1 MVNLNCFFLLS
12 LIAYFYLKLTE
23 DLFTIA
29 SGRMIKKKIS
39 PGRYAGNNDIFYF
52 GLTTSSDDNDNSGS
66 KTCYMNDLNIA
77 QEKCSQLRKNINT
90 SHSEALIILQTSKLK
105 VSDFFKK

>member
-52 GLTTSSDDNDNSGS
+52 GLTKGT
-66 KTCYMNDLNIA
+66 
-77 QEKCSQLRKNINT
+77 E
-90 SHSEALIILQTSKLK
+90 ILDGAHKL
-105 VSDFFKK
+105 FCRY

>member
-1 MVNLNCFFLLS
+1 MVNLNCFFLLL

-29 SGRMIKKKIS
+29 SGRMIKKKNS

-52 GLTTSSDDNDNSGS
+52 GLIAEVEQDIIFLSTITQRCYLVQVFLEILSARISFSSF
-66 KTCYMNDLNIA
+66 
-77 QEKCSQLRKNINT
+77 Q
-90 SHSEALIILQTSKLK
+90 
-105 VSDFFKK
+105 

>member
-52 GLTTSSDDNDNSGS
+52 GPIT
-66 KTCYMNDLNIA
+66 
-77 QEKCSQLRKNINT
+77 
-90 SHSEALIILQTSKLK
+90 
-105 VSDFFKK
+105 

>member
-1 MVNLNCFFLLS
+1 MVNLNCFFLLL

-29 SGRMIKKKIS
+29 SGRMMKKKIS

-52 GLTTSSDDNDNSGS
+52 GL
-66 KTCYMNDLNIA
+66 
-77 QEKCSQLRKNINT
+77 R
-90 SHSEALIILQTSKLK
+90 
-105 VSDFFKK
+105 

>member
-1 MVNLNCFFLLS
+1 MHNNEMVYLNCFFLLL

-29 SGRMIKKKIS
+29 SGRMIEKIIS

-52 GLTTSSDDNDNSGS
+52 GLRHRGF
-66 KTCYMNDLNIA
+66 L
-77 QEKCSQLRKNINT
+77 L
-90 SHSEALIILQTSKLK
+90 LISYLFLFVCETYQT
-105 VSDFFKK
+105 

>member
-1 MVNLNCFFLLS
+1 MVNLNCFFLLL

-52 GLTTSSDDNDNSGS
+52 GL
-66 KTCYMNDLNIA
+66 NI
-77 QEKCSQLRKNINT
+77 
-90 SHSEALIILQTSKLK
+90 HSEQ
-105 VSDFFKK
+105 V

>member
-29 SGRMIKKKIS
+29 SGCM
-39 PGRYAGNNDIFYF
+39 PHAGNNDIFYGPMTGAKALYLYNKLHERYF
-52 GLTTSSDDNDNSGS
+52 
-66 KTCYMNDLNIA
+66 
-77 QEKCSQLRKNINT
+77 KC
-90 SHSEALIILQTSKLK
+90 
-105 VSDFFKK
+105 

>member
-1 MVNLNCFFLLS
+1 MEVVNVVGSSNS
-12 LIAYFYLKLTE
+12 EIERYLDDTY
-23 DLFTIA
+23 
-29 SGRMIKKKIS
+29 SS
-39 PGRYAGNNDIFYF
+39 YY
-52 GLTTSSDDNDNSGS
+52 SSDDNDNGGS

-77 QEKCSQLRKNINT
+77 KEKCSQSRKKYINT

>member
-1 MVNLNCFFLLS
+1 MVNLNCFFLLL
-12 LIAYFYLKLTE
+12 LIVYFYLKLTE

-52 GLTTSSDDNDNSGS
+52 GPSVDEINITTTNVMTVEQNF
-66 KTCYMNDLNIA
+66 M
-77 QEKCSQLRKNINT
+77 
-90 SHSEALIILQTSKLK
+90 IIDKMVK
-105 VSDFFKK
+105 V

>member
-52 GLTTSSDDNDNSGS
+52 GLSYEVFNVVFFEKF
-66 KTCYMNDLNIA
+66 KT
-77 QEKCSQLRKNINT
+77 QV
-90 SHSEALIILQTSKLK
+90 LIKYNP
-105 VSDFFKK
+105 

>member
-39 PGRYAGNNDIFYF
+39 PGRYAGNNYIFYF
-52 GLTTSSDDNDNSGS
+52 GLTR
-66 KTCYMNDLNIA
+66 KCLNK
-77 QEKCSQLRKNINT
+77 EYLLN
-90 SHSEALIILQTSKLK
+90 E
-105 VSDFFKK
+105 

>member
-1 MVNLNCFFLLS
+1 MVNLNCFFLLL

-29 SGRMIKKKIS
+29 SGRMIKKINS

-52 GLTTSSDDNDNSGS
+52 GLDTNKFLSFFLPLFSL
-66 KTCYMNDLNIA
+66 C
-77 QEKCSQLRKNINT
+77 
-90 SHSEALIILQTSKLK
+90 LIQIL
-105 VSDFFKK
+105 